1 MRRRSRASERVPGNE
16 VAWAAN
22 MNILITNSVPL
33 NGGDEALL
41 QATVESLRVRWPQS
55 RITVLCRDVDQ
66 ARARFT
72 DLSIESDLEFVKS
85 PSQRACVSNLYRE
98 ADLVLSAP
106 GGFLNDHYPLAQR
119 LRGFEVAIALGKPVV
134 LFAQSIGPFWKKESV
149 ERIGAVLN
157 RISLILVRD
166 AASQHH
172 LIDCGVARDKIRE
185 TADAAFLWRRL
196 APELFRAKEGPVR
209 SVALSFR
216 SWPLGDPVEVQK
228 TLSKAEQ
235 LCRHLLAHPNRSL
248 VFLSTCQG
256 VAGYVDDS
264 LLAVQ
269 IVERLPQALRDR
281 CRVDQTRYAPR
292 ELMRLYGEC
301 DAFMGMRLHGCVL
314 SMLAG
319 TPAMGLGYEEK
330 TQEVYHQLGLDPYQ
344 IPFTADLDD
353 WLSGADRLLAD
364 IDTIRASLGA
374 SLDRLAT
381 RAARSL
387 DYVEESLA
395 GRHLANGQ
403 PPSPWTHLTEHYD
416 VPHLRLRQVA
426 ELVRQ
431 IQPCS
436 MVDLGC
442 ATGHLRSL
450 CPAIEYVGCDFVR
463 PAGAVAFPFYQCDF
477 NREEIPADL
486 QELEM
491 IVCSGLLEYI
501 EDLPGFLSQL
511 RSRLRP
517 QGNLVVT
524 YFNMNHISR
533 VWVLLRGKSFP
544 IRADWRGLYSPRD
557 VADLM
562 AAAGFT
568 IEQTFAMNHALGSAL
583 DVNETVVDS
592 LTLPRVRPWSRFLS
606 HQFLYV
612 AKAAPFDDAPLALI
626 NDLMPEGAKC
636 ILVDDAQWPKCA
648 LGSRQAIPF
657 VEKDGQYHGPPA
669 DDAEAIREFDRLH
682 QLGAEFIVFGPPAFW
697 WFDYY
702 TEFARYLKARF
713 PCISNS
719 DRLRAF
725 DLRAPSDPLSK
736 AD

>member
-1 MRRRSRASERVPGNE
+1 
-16 VAWAAN
+16 

-85 PSQRACVSNLYRE
+85 SRQRACVSNCYRE
-98 ADLVLSAP
+98 ANLVLSAP
-106 GGFLNDHYPLAQR
+106 GGFLNDYYPLAQR

-149 ERIGAVLN
+149 ERIRDVLN
-157 RISLILVRD
+157 RVSLILVRD
-166 AASQHH
+166 AASQRH
-172 LIDCGVARDKIRE
+172 LVDCGVAREKFRE

-216 SWPLGDPVEVQK
+216 SWPLGDQVEVQK

-235 LCRHLLAHPNRSL
+235 LCRHLLADPNRSL

-264 LLAVQ
+264 LLAVE
-269 IVERLPQALRDR
+269 IVERLPQALRER
-281 CRVDQTRYAPR
+281 CRVDRTRYAAR
-292 ELMRLYGEC
+292 ELMQIYGQC
-301 DAFMGMRLHGCVL
+301 DAFMGMRLHGCIL

-319 TPAMGLGYEEK
+319 TPALGLGYEEK
-330 TQEVYHQLGLDPYQ
+330 TQEVFHQLGLDPYQ
-344 IPFTADLDD
+344 IQFDVDLDG
-353 WLSGADRLLAD
+353 WLNSADRLLDD
-364 IDTIRASLGA
+364 INKIRASLGE
-374 SLDRLAT
+374 SLDRLAA
-381 RAARSL
+381 RAAQSL
-387 DYVEESLA
+387 DYVEEAVA
-395 GRHLANGQ
+395 GRRQPNGQ
-403 PPSPWTHLTEHYD
+403 PPSPWTHLTEQYD

-431 IQPCS
+431 IQPAS

-450 CPAIEYVGCDFVR
+450 CPGIEYVGCDFVR
-463 PAGAVAFPFYQCDF
+463 PAGPVPFPFYQCDF
-477 NREEIPADL
+477 NQEELPADL

-501 EDLPGFLSQL
+501 EDLPDLLGQL

-517 QGNLVVT
+517 HGNLIVT
-524 YFNMNHISR
+524 YFNMNHVSR
-533 VWVLLRGKSFP
+533 IWALLRGKSFP
-544 IRADWRGLYSPRD
+544 VRPDWRGLYSPRD
-557 VADLM
+557 VVELIS
-562 AAAGFT
+562 AAGFK
-568 IEQTFAMNHALGSAL
+568 IEQTFAMNHALRSAL
-583 DVNETVVDS
+583 AVNETVVES
-592 LTLPRVRPWSRFLS
+592 LMLPRVRPWSRFLS

-612 AKAAPFDDAPLALI
+612 AKAVPYDGVPLAQI
-626 NDLMPEGAKC
+626 NALVPAGAKC
-636 ILVDDAQWPKCA
+636 ILVDDAQWPKFA
-648 LGSRQAIPF
+648 LGSRQTIPF
-657 VEKDGQYHGPPA
+657 IEKDGEYHGPPA
-669 DDAEAIREFDRLH
+669 DDAEAIREFKRLH

-702 TEFARYLKARF
+702 TEFARYLRARF
-713 PCISNS
+713 LCVSNS

-725 DLRAPSDPLSK
+725 DLRASSDPLSK